1 MPQLGS
7 HLHSAYVV
15 ANRLG
20 SSVIEAD
27 RGAFFLGSTSPD
39 IRVITRG
46 DRSDT
51 HFFDLDHYEAQDSV
65 KRMFSEHP
73 DLRFQAD
80 MDTTAAS
87 FMAGYIT
94 HLVLD
99 ELFISEIY
107 RPHFGLQ
114 SGNGGSQYANLL
126 DRALQYQMDLID
138 RQHGSE
144 MSEVVSALSLHIRLP
159 SVPFIA
165 PQALEEWLA
174 VSLDVA
180 AQPANYSRFEK
191 MILRHMQNAELT
203 DDTISSLLEDPQN
216 LITEA
221 SSHIE
226 SATLSQFWFDA
237 HDAIEAKLIEYFK

>member
-15 ANRLG
+15 ADRLQ
-20 SSVIEAD
+20 SSTINAD

-51 HFFDLDHYEAQDSV
+51 HFFDLDHYEAQDSI

-73 DLRFQAD
+73 ELKFQAD

-99 ELFISEIY
+99 ELFISQIY
-107 RPHFGLQ
+107 RPYFGLHSTNQ
-114 SGNGGSQYANLL
+114 GTQYANLL
-126 DRALQYQMDLID
+126 DRALQYQMDLRD
-138 RQHGSE
+138 RSHASS
-144 MSEVVSALSLHIRLP
+144 MTEVFTALSSGLQVPVI
-159 SVPFIA
+159 PFIE
-165 PQALEEWLA
+165 QRNLEEWLT
-174 VSLDVA
+174 VSIDVA
-180 AQPANYSRFEK
+180 AQPADYSRFEK
-191 MILRHMQNAELT
+191 MILRHMQSANLT
-203 DDTISSLLEDPQN
+203 DSEISNLLGDPQR
-216 LITEA
+216 LIEEA
-221 SSHIE
+221 SSQVA
-226 SATLSQFWFDA
+226 STTLEQFWFDA
-237 HDAIEAKLIEYFK
+237 HDIIEAKLIEYFK

>member
-107 RPHFGLQ
+107 RPYFGLQ
-114 SGNGGSQYANLL
+114 SSNGGSRYANLL

-144 MSEVVSALSLHIRLP
+144 MSEIVSALSIYIRLP

-203 DDTISSLLEDPQN
+203 DDVISSLLEDPQN

-226 SATLSQFWFDA
+226 SATLSQFWIDA

>member
-15 ANRLG
+15 ADRLK

-46 DRSDT
+46 NRADT
-51 HFFDLDHYEAQDSV
+51 HFFDLDHYEAQDSI

-73 DLRFQAD
+73 DLKFQAD
-80 MDTTAAS
+80 MDTTAAA

-107 RPHFGLQ
+107 RPYFGLR
-114 SGNGGSQYANLL
+114 STNGGSQYANLL

-138 RQHGSE
+138 RKHGSE
-144 MSEVVSALSLHIRLP
+144 MSEIVSALSVRIKLP
-159 SVPFIA
+159 LIPFIE
-165 PQALEEWLA
+165 PGNLEEWLT
-174 VSLDVA
+174 VSRDVA
-180 AQPANYSRFEK
+180 AQPPDYSRFEK
-191 MILRHMQNAELT
+191 MILRHMQSADLA
-203 DDTISSLLEDPQN
+203 DDAISRLLEDPQH

-221 SSHIE
+221 SSQIE
-226 SATLSQFWFDA
+226 SATLTQFWFDA
-237 HDAIEAKLIEYFK
+237 HEAIEAKLIEYFK